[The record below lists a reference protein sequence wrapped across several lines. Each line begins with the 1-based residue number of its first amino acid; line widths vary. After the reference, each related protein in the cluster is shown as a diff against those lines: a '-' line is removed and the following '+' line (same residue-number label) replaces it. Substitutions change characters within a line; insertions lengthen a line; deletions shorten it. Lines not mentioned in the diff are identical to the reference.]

1 MKIKKTFQLEID
13 NIRDIDFDIIISSS
27 GYETRSRYLC
37 EFYHPNAHKK
47 VVLGFDNYTDLPTRK
62 TNDLAFKIAGYESIL
77 SSGDSEKEVFDS
89 LKFLLKLNKD
99 AINILVD
106 YSSMTRIWYAAV
118 LKFISLNNFGKS
130 SVNIYFSYSFSRF
143 VLPPTEPSFN
153 RHVGPIEGFYQISIP
168 DRPTAVIIGLG
179 YVESRAYGLA
189 EYFDVEPH
197 LFIADSSVS
206 NDYYNHVISN
216 NSDLL
221 HTVKNDNIFTYPLDN
236 MVYTETLVSHLS
248 VELKSKY
255 RIVLAPCGPKPFTL
269 ICLVTA
275 LRNNFVDVWRISAGV
290 GEQPTD
296 KKESGKILVYCI
308 SF

>member
-1 MKIKKTFQLEID
+1 MKIKKTSQLEID
-13 NIRDIDFDIIISSS
+13 NIKDIHFDIILCSS
-27 GYETRSRYLC
+27 GYESRSRYLC
-37 EFYHPNAHKK
+37 KSYKLNARKK
-47 VVLGFDNYTDLPTRK
+47 VVLGFDNYTDLATRK
-62 TNDLAFKIAGYESIL
+62 TNDLTFKITGYESIL

-89 LKFLLKLNKD
+89 LNFLLELNKES
-99 AINILVD
+99 INILVD

-118 LKFISLNNFGKS
+118 LKFISLNDFSKS
-130 SVNIYFSYSFSRF
+130 SVNIYFSYSFSQF

-197 LFIADSSVS
+197 LFIADNSISS
-206 NDYYNHVISN
+206 DYYNHVISN

-221 HTVKNDNIFTYPLDN
+221 QTVKNDNIFTYPLNN
-236 MVYTETLVSHLS
+236 MVYTETLLSHLCR
-248 VELKSKY
+248 ELKNNY

-269 ICLVTA
+269 LCLVTA
-275 LRNNFVDVWRISAGV
+275 LRNNFIDVWRISAGI
-290 GEQPTD
+290 GEQPID
-296 KKESGKILVYCI
+296 KKASGKILLYCVN
-308 SF
+308 F

>member
-1 MKIKKTFQLEID
+1 MKIKKTSQLVID
-13 NIRDIDFDIIISSS
+13 NIKDINFDIILSSS
-27 GYETRSRYLC
+27 GYESRSKYLC
-37 EFYHPNAHKK
+37 ETYQLYANKK
-47 VVLGFDNYTDLPTRK
+47 VVLGFDNYTELPSRK

-77 SSGDSEKEVFDS
+77 CSGDSEKEVFDS
-89 LKFLLKLNKD
+89 LNFLLELKKD
-99 AINILVD
+99 SINILVD

-118 LKFISLNNFGKS
+118 LKFIMLNDLS
-130 SVNIYFSYSFSRF
+130 RSAVNIFFSYSFSEF
-143 VLPPTEPSFN
+143 AFPPDEHSFN

-206 NDYYNHVISN
+206 DDYYNHVILN

-221 HTVKNDNIFTYPLDN
+221 KTVKNDNVFIYPLDN
-236 MVYTETLVSHLS
+236 MIYTETLVSHLCG
-248 VELKSKY
+248 ELKNKY

-269 ICLVTA
+269 LCLVTA

-296 KKESGKILVYCI
+296 KKA
-308 SF
+308 